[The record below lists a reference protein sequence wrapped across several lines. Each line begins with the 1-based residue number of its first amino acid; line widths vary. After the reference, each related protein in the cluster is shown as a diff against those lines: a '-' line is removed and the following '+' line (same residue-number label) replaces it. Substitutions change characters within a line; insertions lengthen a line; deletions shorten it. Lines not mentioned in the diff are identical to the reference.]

1 MADSLGL
8 AVSAALRVI
17 LKRESEILR
26 EMIVGWH
33 KIVGTEFAED
43 TYPSR
48 IYSIKEKGEQI
59 NILVIKVTNSSVST
73 MISYKS
79 EMLIEKI
86 AIYFGYKAIT
96 RINIKKKL

>member
-1 MADSLGL
+1 MAESLGI

-33 KIVGTEFAED
+33 KIVSTEFAED
-43 TYPSR
+43 AYPAR
-48 IYSIKEKGEQI
+48 IYSIREKGDQI
-59 NILVIKVTNSSVST
+59 NILVINVKNSSIGT

-86 AIYFGYKAIT
+86 AIYFGYKAIN
-96 RINIKKKL
+96 RINIKTKL